1 MMMDAMADEQ
11 PVIDPTQYRQ
21 VLGQYP
27 TGVCVVTSTGA
38 DGAPAA
44 MVVGSFTSVSLDP
57 PLIGFFPDRG
67 SSSWPKVAASGR
79 FCINILSAEQEGVC
93 RKLASK
99 DPEKLA
105 GIGHRHS
112 PLGSP
117 IIDGVV
123 AWIDCDSHS
132 VQDAGDHFF
141 VLGSVRHLEIADSGL
156 PLLFFQG
163 GYGRFAP
170 SSLAASN
177 QNGLLTVPL
186 RLVDRARPQM
196 EALASELDAVCV
208 ASARVGNE
216 VVIIASA
223 GQPRSR
229 STTTLVGQ
237 HLPFV
242 PPTGSIFA
250 AWLDDAE
257 LTKWIGPSASADR
270 AKTARAAVECV
281 RKRGFSVG
289 LASDAQRAFAAKLH
303 ELASS
308 GTTGGTTDLADLISG
323 LSFDP
328 PAIDETTAQRVR
340 LISAPVW
347 DAEGQVAFALTIHDF
362 DRPLSPAD
370 VTRLAD
376 RLAKTTADASAAIEA
391 RA

>member
-1 MMMDAMADEQ
+1 MAEAL
-11 PVIDPTQYRQ
+11 VAIDPTQYRQ

-27 TGVCVVTSTGA
+27 TGVCVVTSTGP
-38 DGAPAA
+38 DGIPAA
-44 MVVGSFTSVSLDP
+44 MVVGSFTSVSLNP

-99 DPEKLA
+99 DPDKFA
-105 GIGHRHS
+105 GIAHRQS

-141 VLGSVRHLEIADSGL
+141 VLGSVRQLEIADSGL

-177 QNGLLTVPL
+177 QNGLLTIPL

-196 EALASELDAVCV
+196 EQLAAELDAVCV

-223 GQPRSR
+223 GQPRS
-229 STTTLVGQ
+229 SSATTLVGQ

-242 PPTGSIFA
+242 PPTGSVFA
-250 AWLDDAE
+250 AWLNDSE
-257 LTKWIGPSASADR
+257 IEKWIGPKSSADR
-270 AKTARAAVECV
+270 ATAIRSALESV
-281 RKRGFSVG
+281 RERGFSVG
-289 LASDAQRAFAAKLH
+289 LASEAQRAFAARLLEMARSGASDGSASLG
-303 ELASS
+303 ELI
-308 GTTGGTTDLADLISG
+308 DELR
-323 LSFDP
+323 FDP
-328 PAIDETTAQRVR
+328 PVIDEATAAGVR
-340 LISAPVW
+340 LISAPVR
-347 DAEGQVAFALTIHDF
+347 DSDGQVAFALTIHDF
-362 DRPLSPAD
+362 DRPSSVVD
-370 VTRLAD
+370 VKTLAARLVE
-376 RLAKTTADASAAIEA
+376 TTTSATASILGKVGN
-391 RA
+391 